1 MIQAGVGAQIT
12 LALGGKLSMPA
23 IGLSGQPRTVTGR
36 VQLISDGRHTNLG
49 PMYRGEAV
57 DMGLSAVLD
66 TGRVQIVVISNHVE
80 PHDLAAFT
88 VPPVGC
94 RLGAAGVA
102 TPLHLRDGACVV
114 CRQPLPR
121 PVLLTALV
129 RNRSWWVLQAAEL
142 LSCALRWLVPH
153 ASALGQT
160 PATCGDSA
168 ELGDLAA
175 PRVRAAVPLGR
186 TVLLGPRASEA
197 AAGTMVETPVWP
209 SGLAA
214 TAWFS
219 GSGPALSCGP
229 SDQAPFRAG
238 VGWPPA
244 NAARADRPGRRPSA
258 RQPWPPAP
266 GWRWAE
272 SRHGNGWNS

>member
-1 MIQAGVGAQIT
+1 MSGTAPSQICRNGLDPAAVQRMIQAGVGAQIT

-121 PVLLTALV
+121 PVLLTAFGLEPV
-129 RNRSWWVLQAAEL
+129 MVGAA
-142 LSCALRWLVPH
+142 
-153 ASALGQT
+153 
-160 PATCGDSA
+160 
-168 ELGDLAA
+168 
-175 PRVRAAVPLGR
+175 
-186 TVLLGPRASEA
+186 
-197 AAGTMVETPVWP
+197 
-209 SGLAA
+209 
-214 TAWFS
+214 
-219 GSGPALSCGP
+219 
-229 SDQAPFRAG
+229 
-238 VGWPPA
+238 
-244 NAARADRPGRRPSA
+244 
-258 RQPWPPAP
+258 
-266 GWRWAE
+266 
-272 SRHGNGWNS
+272 SR